1 MEYMKSPFNV
11 NITHKN
17 AQIINNLTK
26 YIMISTLMM
35 YIRISVY
42 WLADPDVKKDFLD
55 RQKFLK
61 KEIPQ
66 DAIPKLLEKIDRAL
80 KRYKKKFKKT
90 GLIKQLR
97 ELEYYEKPST
107 KRRKIIDKAKYIQK
121 QKEKDGDI

>member
-1 MEYMKSPFNV
+1 MLIIKV
-11 NITHKN
+11 GKN
-17 AQIINNLTK
+17 
-26 YIMISTLMM
+26 
-35 YIRISVY
+35 
-42 WLADPDVKKDFLD
+42 
-55 RQKFLK
+55 
-61 KEIPQ
+61 
-66 DAIPKLLEKIDRAL
+66 EKIDRAL